1 MSWLEKIKKYVKQY
15 SNDCNDDPYFIIVPK
30 KEVDGIREWLENYIN
45 TNEGSWLWYD
55 LQPALNTSEYYV
67 LVLHL

>member
-15 SNDCNDDPYFIIVPK
+15 SNDCNDDPYFIIIPK
-30 KEVDGIREWLENYIN
+30 EEVDGIREWRADYIN
-45 TNEGSWLWYD
+45 TNEGSLLLYD

-67 LVLHL
+67 LVLSL